1 MTLANK
7 YRPTTFSD
15 VVGQDV
21 ICKILQKEIDT
32 NNYTHSILFTG
43 GAGTGKTTC
52 GKIFANLI
60 DGEVIFLDCA
70 AHNGVTDIK
79 EIINKARIRSL
90 IHTYKVFLL
99 DECHSLSPNAWNSLL
114 MTLEEDLPYSIFVF
128 CTTDVQKIPNTIMSR
143 VQRFNFVP
151 IPDQIIRDRLKYV
164 CEQENIEIDDKSL
177 QYIIKSAKGS
187 LRQAL
192 TNLDKCILYGLSE
205 NDVCKALNIVSD
217 DIMSELY
224 NGFINHN
231 KDTIIRLIEDI
242 YNNGYELHI
251 FIRYFL
257 DYCLKQDNIN
267 IVDCLLTIIQD
278 IKYDDTPKNLI
289 IARLLTWNT

>member
-21 ICKILQKEIDT
+21 ICKILQRQIDT
-32 NNYTHSILFTG
+32 KTYTHSILFTG

-60 DGEVIFLDCA
+60 DGEVIMLDCA
-70 AHNGVTDIK
+70 SHNGVADIK

-99 DECHSLSPNAWNSLL
+99 DECHSLSASAWNSLL
-114 MTLEEDLPYSIFVF
+114 ITLEEDLPYSIFIF
-128 CTTDVQKIPNTIMSR
+128 CTTDVQKIPNTIISR

-151 IPDQIIRDRLKYV
+151 IPDKIILDRLHYV
-164 CEQENIEIDDKSL
+164 CKQENIEIEDKSL
-177 QYIIKSAKGS
+177 QYIIQSAKGS

-224 NGFINHN
+224 NGFINN
-231 KDTIIRLIEDI
+231 DKKAIISLIEDI

-251 FIRYFL
+251 FTRQLL

-267 IVDCLLTIIQD
+267 IVECILTILQD

>member
-1 MTLANK
+1 M
-7 YRPTTFSD
+7 F
-15 VVGQDV
+15 
-21 ICKILQKEIDT
+21 
-32 NNYTHSILFTG
+32 LFQT
-43 GAGTGKTTC
+43 K
-52 GKIFANLI
+52 
-60 DGEVIFLDCA
+60 
-70 AHNGVTDIK
+70 
-79 EIINKARIRSL
+79 
-90 IHTYKVFLL
+90 LL
-99 DECHSLSPNAWNSLL
+99 
-114 MTLEEDLPYSIFVF
+114 
-128 CTTDVQKIPNTIMSR
+128 
-143 VQRFNFVP
+143 
-151 IPDQIIRDRLKYV
+151 
-164 CEQENIEIDDKSL
+164 EIDDKSL

-231 KDTIIRLIEDI
+231 KDTIISLIEDI

-289 IARLLTWNT
+289 IARLLTWKSKLASPHRHPDEPSA